1 MVRPSRNPPALV
13 ERIPTLFKAGDHV
26 LAIALAEDWRWTVSV
41 DDGPLPAR
49 FMTQAEAWEA
59 GVREAGRLDRLSQR

>member
-1 MVRPSRNPPALV
+1 MSRQTQSPPDAVVRV
-13 ERIPTLFKAGDHV
+13 PTLFRAGDHV

-41 DDGPLPAR
+41 DDGPLPAK

-59 GVREAGRLDRLSQR
+59 GVREAGRLDRASNR

>member
-1 MVRPSRNPPALV
+1 MSRQAHPPDPVA
-13 ERIPTLFKAGDHV
+13 RIPTLFRAGDHV
-26 LAIALAEDWRWTVSV
+26 LAIAMAEDWRWTVSV

-59 GVREAGRLDRLSQR
+59 GVREAGRRDRMSGR